1 MNSSN
6 LFTFGKREMNPELL
20 TLVFIP
26 RGACHLHDDEKTH
39 FRGWLSDEFRSCSI
53 FSNKR
58 ATCKWKLFT
67 MAKRPVL
74 WQRNFQRRIGR
85 LKEAVASQKSHNSF
99 NREICLFVV
108 SSEPLMPECCNSDMY
123 SLRSILMSSPSLKS
137 VRVRLCVGGPFSCP
151 NRVYGLQG
159 ARYRYPALDIPLLSF
174 SLCPKSVPLPK

>member
-1 MNSSN
+1 
-6 LFTFGKREMNPELL
+6 MNPELL

-74 WQRNFQRRIGR
+74 WLRNFQRRIGR

-108 SSEPLMPECCNSDMY
+108 SSEPLMPECCNSDMC
-123 SLRSILMSSPSLKS
+123 SLRSIPMSSPSLKS
-137 VRVRLCVGGPFSCP
+137 VRVRLCVWAVRFPVRTWCLGFKAQGIDTLPLTSLFSPFRFVPKACRRP
-151 NRVYGLQG
+151 NSNEYVNTR
-159 ARYRYPALDIPLLSF
+159 
-174 SLCPKSVPLPK
+174 